1 MPDCTSVEDVNEQ
14 PDPERL
20 LAEALRAQAVRA
32 PMPAQGTPSPNA
44 DALLP
49 LLSGPDA
56 QPAILAVPDLPTTQ
70 DSPATTGID
79 SPTEVTDSQYTTR
92 LPRAAPLSVWWI
104 VVLALLLGLA
114 AGAVVGLVSVI

>member
-1 MPDCTSVEDVNEQ
+1 VNEQ

-44 DALLP
+44 DAMLP

-56 QPAILAVPDLPTTQ
+56 QPAILAVPSLPTTQ
-70 DSPATTGID
+70 NSQDTPATTGIER
-79 SPTEVTDSQYTTR
+79 PTEITDPRYTAR
-92 LPRAAPLSVWWI
+92 LSRAAPLSVGWI